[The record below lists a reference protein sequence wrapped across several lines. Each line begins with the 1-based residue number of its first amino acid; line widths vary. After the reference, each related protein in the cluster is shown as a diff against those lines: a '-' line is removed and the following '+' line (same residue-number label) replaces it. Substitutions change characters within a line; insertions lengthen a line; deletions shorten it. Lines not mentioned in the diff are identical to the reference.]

1 MRTKLAALLGIAF
14 AASVLPIQ
22 AHHSFAAEFDAS
34 KAIRVTGTISKVE
47 WTNPHSYLYV
57 DVRDDQG
64 KISTW
69 ACEGG
74 APNALSRRGFRQNS
88 IKIGDTVTIDGYGA
102 KDGSHL
108 MDARR
113 ITLSDG
119 RSFYSGSPGDGGP
132 GDPGK
137 AQE

>member
-1 MRTKLAALLGIAF
+1 MSIKLGALLGIALTT
-14 AASVLPIQ
+14 AVLPVA
-22 AHHSFAAEFDAS
+22 AHHSFAAEYDAS
-34 KAIRVTGTISKVE
+34 KAVRITGVISKVE
-47 WTNPHSYLYV
+47 WTNPHSYLYI
-57 DVRDDQG
+57 DVKDDQG
-64 KISTW
+64 ASITW
-69 ACEGG
+69 TCEGG
-74 APNALSRRGFRQNS
+74 APNALSRRGFSKNS

-137 AQE
+137 TE

>member
-1 MRTKLAALLGIAF
+1 MRINPAVFLGIAF
-14 AASVLPIQ
+14 AVCGLPIQ

-34 KAIRVTGTISKVE
+34 KSIRITGAISKVE
-47 WTNPHSYLYV
+47 WTNPHSYIYV
-57 DVRDDQG
+57 DVMDDWG
-64 KISTW
+64 NTTTW

-74 APNALSRRGFRQNS
+74 APNALSRRGFRQRD
-88 IKIGDTVTIDGYGA
+88 IKTGDAVTIDGYGA

-119 RSFYSGSPGDGGP
+119 RTFYSGSSGDGGP

-137 AQE
+137 P